1 MNQNNNNNNNQ
12 QNNNQKPFN
21 NNQNNNQN
29 NQQKHQQHQ
38 NNNQQK
44 SGQMIGKGEKAKSF
58 FNKYR
63 FTIILI
69 LAIALVVLGAVFS
82 NKKVAK
88 APVEET
94 KTEEVVDVKSP
105 IPASTTALS
114 YTDALKAY
122 DGKTITIGDS
132 CVSVPSERTFAVG
145 TRVLLNNIGKDPIL
159 VSLDQKT
166 STINSY
172 HYATA
177 SLKNKGV
184 FKLTCNSKEVVT
196 VTVE

>member
-1 MNQNNNNNNNQ
+1 MNQNNNNQNNQ

-38 NNNQQK
+38 NQQK
-44 SGQMIGKGEKAKSF
+44 QAQMVGGAEKAKSV
-58 FNKYR
+58 FNKHKV
-63 FTIILI
+63 TIILI
-69 LAIALVVLGAVFS
+69 LAVALVVLGAVFS

-105 IPASTTALS
+105 IPANITALS